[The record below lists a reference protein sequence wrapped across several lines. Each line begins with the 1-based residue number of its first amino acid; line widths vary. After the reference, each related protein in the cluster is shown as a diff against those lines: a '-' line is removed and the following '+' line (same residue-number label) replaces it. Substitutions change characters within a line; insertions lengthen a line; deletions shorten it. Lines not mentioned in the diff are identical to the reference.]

1 MKRKILIASVLVIV
15 IASLS
20 LGTLAYFTGNTI
32 AHNVITS
39 GNIGITLVEKTK
51 SGDTLV
57 DFPEDGI
64 SGVMPGTDVS
74 KIVTVENRGSGTA
87 WIRVKVTSQLTAA
100 DGSSLPGSIARADGA
115 IDVMSFAIGED
126 WVRDGDYYYYK
137 NPVPTGSATTA
148 LLEVVTFAKE
158 MGNEYQNCTANLIVE
173 AQAVQTANNG
183 ETVLAAQGWPAETQ
197 A

>member
-1 MKRKILIASVLVIV
+1 MKRKILIAAVLVIV

-20 LGTLAYFTGNTI
+20 LGTLAYFTGSTI

-51 SGDTLV
+51 NGDTLV
-57 DFPEDGI
+57 DFPADGI

-74 KIVTVENRGSGTA
+74 KIVTVENVGSGTA
-87 WIRVKVTSQLTAA
+87 WIRVKVTSQLTGANGEA
-100 DGSSLPGSIARADGA
+100 LPDSIARGDGT

-126 WVRDGDYYYYK
+126 WTKSGDYYYYK

-183 ETVLAAQGWPAETQ
+183 ETVLAAQGWPAE

>member
-1 MKRKILIASVLVIV
+1 MKRKILIAAVLVIV

-20 LGTLAYFTGNTI
+20 IGTLAYFTGSTI

-51 SGDTLV
+51 NGDTLV
-57 DFPEDGI
+57 DFPADGI

-74 KIVTVENRGSGTA
+74 KIVTVENTGSGTA
-87 WIRVKVTSQLTAA
+87 WIRVKVTSQLTGANGEA
-100 DGSSLPGSIARADGA
+100 LPDSIARGDGT

-126 WVRDGDYYYYK
+126 WTKSGDYYYYK

-183 ETVLAAQGWPAETQ
+183 ETVLAAQGWPAE

>member
-1 MKRKILIASVLVIV
+1 MKRKLLIASVLVIV

-20 LGTLAYFTGNTI
+20 LGTLAYFTGNTT

-39 GNIGITLVEKTK
+39 GNIDIELVEKTK

-57 DFPEDGI
+57 DFPKEGI
-64 SGVMPGTDVS
+64 SGVMPGADVS
-74 KIVTVENRGSGTA
+74 KIVTVKNTGSGTA
-87 WIRVKVTSQLTAA
+87 WIRVKVTSQITGAEDPPPVIELGNELIPVMTFDIGSDWI
-100 DGSSLPGSIARADGA
+100 DGGDG
-115 IDVMSFAIGED
+115 
-126 WVRDGDYYYYK
+126 YYYYK
-137 NPVPTGSATTA
+137 NPVAAGKSTTE
-148 LLEVVTFAKE
+148 LLQTVHFAKE

-183 ETVLAAQGWPAETQ
+183 ETVQAAAGWPAETK